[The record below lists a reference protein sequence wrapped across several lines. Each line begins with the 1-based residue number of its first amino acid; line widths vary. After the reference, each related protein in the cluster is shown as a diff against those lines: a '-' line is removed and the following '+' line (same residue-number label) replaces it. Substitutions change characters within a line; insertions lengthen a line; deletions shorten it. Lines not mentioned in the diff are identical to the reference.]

1 MALGN
6 DQGHDDPVQN
16 HGEPELGEPGPR
28 DADDGDGVSRKADRG
43 WTGWLATGAFVL
55 GLVAGV
61 LLLGL
66 LGQDPPTAPVAQG
79 AAPAPGP
86 GASSGSGGETGRI
99 EVNAACLRAINAAE
113 DIAAAVED
121 LGSAAAVL
129 DAAQLDE
136 VVRRLQP
143 LQDRLQ
149 ENTAACEVTGS
160 TPSESAGA
168 SPTAS
173 PTD

>member
-1 MALGN
+1 MALS
-6 DQGHDDPVQN
+6 DEREQDHP
-16 HGEPELGEPGPR
+16 EPEPR
-28 DADDGDGVSRKADRG
+28 ETDDGVPRPADRG
-43 WTGWLATGAFVL
+43 WTGWLAAGAFVL
-55 GLVAGV
+55 GVVAGV

-66 LGQDPPTAPVAQG
+66 LGQDSPTAPAPQG
-79 AAPAPGP
+79 AAPAQGP
-86 GASSGSGGETGRI
+86 GAGSAGETGRI

-113 DIAAAVED
+113 DIGAAVED

-136 VVRRLQP
+136 VIRRLQP

-160 TPSESAGA
+160 TPSETAGA
-168 SPTAS
+168 EPTAS